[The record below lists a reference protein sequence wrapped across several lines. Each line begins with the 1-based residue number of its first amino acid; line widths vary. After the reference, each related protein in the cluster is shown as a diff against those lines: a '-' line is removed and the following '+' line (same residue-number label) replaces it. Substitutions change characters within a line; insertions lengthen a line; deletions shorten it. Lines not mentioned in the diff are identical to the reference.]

1 MNKKVVALLLALP
14 IALTAC
20 GADEDKTD
28 ESKEGRFSKIEEKF
42 SYSIIIDNETGVE
55 YIRTSYGGFSP
66 LYNPD
71 GTLKTEVQR

>member
-20 GADEDKTD
+20 GADE
-28 ESKEGRFSKIEEKF
+28 SKEGRFSKIEEKL
-42 SYSIIIDNETGVE
+42 SYSIIVDNDTGVE
-55 YIRTSYGGFSP
+55 YIRTSCGGFSP

-71 GTLKTEVQR
+71 GTLRTVEVQR